1 MREREDYEFM
11 REGMDSTAPSEKTR
25 SLIAVGELT
34 KAAYSVLVEWAKSDH
49 EAFKNGSMCIVQVAI
64 RITIK

>member
-1 MREREDYEFM
+1 
-11 REGMDSTAPSEKTR
+11 MDSTAPSEKTR